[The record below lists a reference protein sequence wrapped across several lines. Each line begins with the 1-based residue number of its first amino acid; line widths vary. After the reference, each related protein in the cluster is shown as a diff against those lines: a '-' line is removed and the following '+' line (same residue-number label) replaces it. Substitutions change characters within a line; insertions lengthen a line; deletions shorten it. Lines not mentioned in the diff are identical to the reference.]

1 MRDINTTTHKRR
13 PRLPSE
19 VSELSRVVKHEVQTQ
34 LAGAPIEW
42 LKNKDNHPAATK
54 VAEDVART
62 LVRSYEISLKRQHFY
77 LVKGLSQMV
86 LGLMLP
92 DEDEDDPE
100 LIRLLADNDDE
111 GIRDDQ

>member
-1 MRDINTTTHKRR
+1 
-13 PRLPSE
+13 
-19 VSELSRVVKHEVQTQ
+19 
-34 LAGAPIEW
+34 
-42 LKNKDNHPAATK
+42 
-54 VAEDVART
+54 
-62 LVRSYEISLKRQHFY
+62 
-77 LVKGLSQMV
+77 MV